1 MKRINVRIPLI
12 SLFLLLAMMTL
23 LLTLYSAKIYDSV
36 VKNDCENNTAFVAAT
51 YITEKIKQT
60 NSVTEL
66 EIDNN
71 QIIIHTDTDINTIV
85 YLYNNQ
91 LYETTIYADKQPRV
105 GSGEILFDIK
115 DMKISKTNGLL
126 HILIT
131 DFNGNTV
138 TKRMALYEE

>member
-1 MKRINVRIPLI
+1 M
-12 SLFLLLAMMTL
+12 
-23 LLTLYSAKIYDSV
+23 
-36 VKNDCENNTAFVAAT
+36 
-51 YITEKIKQT
+51 
-60 NSVTEL
+60 
-66 EIDNN
+66 
-71 QIIIHTDTDINTIV
+71 

-126 HILIT
+126 HIFIT

-138 TKRMALYEE
+138 TKRMALYEK